1 MAVTVLIPTPLR
13 NLTGNNEIVEVEA
26 SDIAGLIAALEVA
39 HPGIGV
45 RLTTESGALHRFINF
60 YVNDEDIRFLQG
72 LDTPI
77 KSGDQISIVP
87 AIAGGN

>member
-26 SDIAGLIAALEVA
+26 ADIAGLIAALEVA

-77 KSGDQISIVP
+77 KNGDQISIVP